1 MAEKLDALASASTDA
16 GSSPRG
22 ATDGAAAP
30 KAIIKNVDMSDEM
43 QQESVDIASAA
54 LEKYNIE
61 KDIAAQIKKEFDRRH
76 GPTWHVVVGKNF
88 GSYVTHGTVE
98 AVLDSEERLQA
109 IVRIEKTAFSSDCA
123 GDFFH
128 PTEDVG
134 LIRQLKLMESTDIY
148 TWLAGWLSSPLSEQ
162 KQPQGD
168 VKVNIVCP
176 ATDVHVKKYSKQTS
190 ILVQETP
197 SLYRQIVEPYI
208 SAFPASRT
216 RWVTEILEGRAEQDK
231 ILYSSPEFIIL
242 PDMKWDMHTIG
253 SLYLVAIMRS
263 STIRSLRDLR
273 GEHVQLLKSIRNE
286 AYKTAGEKWGISQGG
301 LRLFIHYQ
309 PSYYHFHVHIVNSNY
324 HDSGA
329 GMMAGQ
335 AHLLEDVVS
344 LLEINGNIFETL
356 TLTYGLGE
364 QHGLYNSMKAAQL
377 SL

>member
-1 MAEKLDALASASTDA
+1 MNSRLTSLLKFFRFDTVLNDEPEKCRITLLGTLPALW
-16 GSSPRG
+16 
-22 ATDGAAAP
+22 
-30 KAIIKNVDMSDEM
+30 SD
-43 QQESVDIASAA
+43 
-54 LEKYNIE
+54 
-61 KDIAAQIKKEFDRRH
+61 R
-76 GPTWHVVVGKNF
+76 T
-88 GSYVTHGTVE
+88 TE

-109 IVRIEKTAFSSDCA
+109 IIRIEKTAFSSDYA

-128 PTEDVG
+128 PAEDVG

-148 TWLAGWLSSPLSEQ
+148 TWLAGWLSSSLSEQ

-231 ILYSSPEFIIL
+231 ILYSSPDFIIL

-263 STIRSLRDLR
+263 STSRSLRDLR
-273 GEHVQLLKSIRNE
+273 GEHAQLLKSIRNE
-286 AYKTAGEKWGISQGG
+286 AYKIAGEKWGISQGG